1 MFYTLDIENVFM
13 NLFNHAYGIPNQA
26 KIKITNNITKKTAR
40 RYKAEKLYCLCNKY
54 IIIALVK
61 T

>member
-13 NLFNHAYGIPNQA
+13 NLFNQAYGIPNQA
-26 KIKITNNITKKTAR
+26 KTKIITNITKKTAR
-40 RYKAEKLYCLCNKY
+40 KYKAENLYCLCNKY
-54 IIIALVK
+54 NIRALAQ